1 MYNYQY
7 MLDPKVAQLVSK
19 DLESDSIVVFDEG
32 HNIDNIC
39 IEALSVQV
47 RAATTTSTATPTTT
61 PN

>member
-47 RAATTTSTATPTTT
+47 RAATPTPPTTPATAT
-61 PN
+61 N